1 MSVKA
6 PGQPFKPVTATL
18 FSQGYYLRSLFPAR
32 SAIGLKRRREVFR
45 SRAQEF
51 FLCARAHQFDGSR
64 VAIHKHARLRIKQ
77 PDGIGTALEQELK
90 HGGIVVE

>member
-6 PGQPFKPVTATL
+6 PGHPFKPVTATL
-18 FSQGYYLRSLFPAR
+18 FSQGYYLRKLFPAG
-32 SAIGLKRRREVFR
+32 SAINLKRRRQIFR

-51 FLCARAHQFDGSR
+51 FLCPRSHQFDSSR

-77 PDGIGTALEQELK
+77 PDGIGAALEQELK